1 MAGDIRVRSATVD
14 DVDLLHRFSIDLAT
28 YEDEPHAVTSTPQ
41 TLARDG
47 FGKNP
52 QFAAL
57 IAERGGKPVGFALY
71 TFNYSVWTAARGIF
85 IEDIWVI
92 PEERRGGVARALM
105 VALAQECAAKGYK
118 RIDLNV
124 LDWNPA
130 RGFYEKIGFR
140 WIRNW
145 LPYRLSGEA
154 LEKLA
159 HRTAPLQWRSC
170 SDCATGVARSY
181 GLARATMFIHPCRMT
196 KPTSRQKVRRHR
208 ENLRRQG
215 LRPFRFGR
223 PMFARGRSSR
233 RPIANRSR

>member
-1 MAGDIRVRSATVD
+1 MPSDLRTLLVRPATID
-14 DVDLLHRFSIDLAT
+14 DVDTLHRFSVDLAT
-28 YEDEPHAVTSTPQ
+28 YEDEPDAVGSTPQ

-47 FGKNP
+47 FGENP

-57 IAERGGKPVGFALY
+57 IAERAAKPVGFILY

-105 VALAQECAAKGYK
+105 RALARECVAKGYK

-130 RGFYEKIGFR
+130 RGFYERLGYR

-154 LEKLA
+154 LAALA
-159 HRTAPLQWRSC
+159 
-170 SDCATGVARSY
+170 
-181 GLARATMFIHPCRMT
+181 
-196 KPTSRQKVRRHR
+196 
-208 ENLRRQG
+208 
-215 LRPFRFGR
+215 
-223 PMFARGRSSR
+223 SS
-233 RPIANRSR
+233 SSKGS

>member
-1 MAGDIRVRSATVD
+1 LAGDILVRAATVD
-14 DVDLLHRFSIDLAT
+14 DVELLHRFSVDLAA
-28 YEDEPHAVTSTPQ
+28 YEDEPQAVTSTPQ

-47 FGKNP
+47 FGEKA

-57 IAERGGKPVGFALY
+57 IAEREGKPVGFALY

-85 IEDIWVI
+85 IEDIWVV
-92 PEERRGGVARALM
+92 PEQRRGGVARALM
-105 VALAQECAAKGYK
+105 VALARECQAKGFR

-154 LEKLA
+154 LDKLV
-159 HRTAPLQWRSC
+159 SV
-170 SDCATGVARSY
+170 SAT
-181 GLARATMFIHPCRMT
+181 
-196 KPTSRQKVRRHR
+196 
-208 ENLRRQG
+208 
-215 LRPFRFGR
+215 
-223 PMFARGRSSR
+223 SS
-233 RPIANRSR
+233 

>member
-1 MAGDIRVRSATVD
+1 MGGIWVSEIKVRAATVD
-14 DVDLLHRFSIDLAT
+14 DVELLHRFSVDLAT
-28 YEDEPHAVTSTPQ
+28 YEDEPDAVKSTPQ

-47 FGKNP
+47 FGESP

-57 IAERGGKPVGFALY
+57 IADRAGRPVGFALY

-105 VALAQECAAKGYK
+105 QGLARECAAKGYK

-130 RGFYEKIGFR
+130 RGFYEKVGFR

-145 LPYRLSGEA
+145 LPYRLSSEA
-154 LEKLA
+154 L
-159 HRTAPLQWRSC
+159 
-170 SDCATGVARSY
+170 AR
-181 GLARATMFIHPCRMT
+181 L
-196 KPTSRQKVRRHR
+196 VD
-208 ENLRRQG
+208 
-215 LRPFRFGR
+215 
-223 PMFARGRSSR
+223 GRS
-233 RPIANRSR
+233 

>member
-1 MAGDIRVRSATVD
+1 MEVFLPSEKASVPASIIVRLATVE
-14 DVDLLHRFSIDLAT
+14 DVELLHRFAVDLST
-28 YEDEPHAVTSTPQ
+28 YEDEPDAVTSTPQ

-47 FGKNP
+47 FGKDP

-57 IAERGGKPVGFALY
+57 IAQRGATPVGFVMY

-85 IEDIWVI
+85 IEDIWVV
-92 PEERRGGVARALM
+92 PEERRGGVARLLM
-105 VALAQECAAKGYK
+105 QALAQECVANGFR

-130 RGFYEKIGFR
+130 RGFYQRLGFK

-159 HRTAPLQWRSC
+159 R
-170 SDCATGVARSY
+170 D
-181 GLARATMFIHPCRMT
+181 
-196 KPTSRQKVRRHR
+196 
-208 ENLRRQG
+208 
-215 LRPFRFGR
+215 
-223 PMFARGRSSR
+223 
-233 RPIANRSR
+233 

>member
-1 MAGDIRVRSATVD
+1 LPSRSVVVSVRPATVD

-28 YEDEPHAVTSTPQ
+28 YEDEPDAVTSTPQ

-47 FGKNP
+47 FGTDPK
-52 QFAAL
+52 FSAL
-57 IAERGGKPVGFALY
+57 IAERGGTPVGFALY

-85 IEDIWVI
+85 IEDIWVV

-105 VALAQECAAKGYK
+105 AALACECVAKGFR

-130 RGFYEKIGFR
+130 RGFYERMGFR

-154 LEKLA
+154 LTALA
-159 HRTAPLQWRSC
+159 TA
-170 SDCATGVARSY
+170 
-181 GLARATMFIHPCRMT
+181 
-196 KPTSRQKVRRHR
+196 
-208 ENLRRQG
+208 
-215 LRPFRFGR
+215 
-223 PMFARGRSSR
+223 SSKD
-233 RPIANRSR
+233 P

>member
-1 MAGDIRVRSATVD
+1 MGGIWVSDINVRAATVD
-14 DVDLLHRFSIDLAT
+14 DVELLHRFSVDLAA

-47 FGKNP
+47 FGETP

-57 IAERGGKPVGFALY
+57 IAERAGKPVGFALY

-85 IEDIWVI
+85 VEDIWVI

-105 VALAQECAAKGYK
+105 QGLAEECAAKGYK

-130 RGFYEKIGFR
+130 RGFYEKIGFS

-145 LPYRLSGEA
+145 LPYRLSGETLAA
-154 LEKLA
+154 L
-159 HRTAPLQWRSC
+159 T
-170 SDCATGVARSY
+170 
-181 GLARATMFIHPCRMT
+181 TM
-196 KPTSRQKVRRHR
+196 KK
-208 ENLRRQG
+208 
-215 LRPFRFGR
+215 
-223 PMFARGRSSR
+223 
-233 RPIANRSR
+233 

>member
-1 MAGDIRVRSATVD
+1 MEAILPSEPQKLAVRPATVA
-14 DVDLLHRFSIDLAT
+14 DVDTLHRFSVDLAT
-28 YEDEPHAVTSTPQ
+28 YEDEPDAVGSTPQ

-47 FGKNP
+47 FGEHP

-57 IAERGGKPVGFALY
+57 IAERGAKPVGFILY

-105 VALAQECAAKGYK
+105 RALARECVAKGYK

-130 RGFYEKIGFR
+130 RGFYERLGYR

-145 LPYRLSGEA
+145 LPYCLSGEA
-154 LEKLA
+154 LAALA
-159 HRTAPLQWRSC
+159 
-170 SDCATGVARSY
+170 
-181 GLARATMFIHPCRMT
+181 
-196 KPTSRQKVRRHR
+196 
-208 ENLRRQG
+208 
-215 LRPFRFGR
+215 
-223 PMFARGRSSR
+223 SS
-233 RPIANRSR
+233 SSKGS